1 MTNLLILSIILLF
14 AVWNGLVI
22 RWKLTG
28 NGSDLWHAV
37 GFVIRIMPVFLIW
50 DNYTVFL
57 LYFNF
62 AWTVY
67 DMIIN
72 LINGWNLFYI
82 GKTSTTEKLFGKLTL
97 IGKAILLIL
106 TLIYILI

>member
-1 MTNLLILSIILLF
+1 MIEIIIVILF

-37 GFVIRIMPVFLIW
+37 GFVIRILPVFLVW
-50 DNYTVFL
+50 DNYTIFL

-82 GKTSTTEKLFGKLTL
+82 
-97 IGKAILLIL
+97 
-106 TLIYILI
+106 YW